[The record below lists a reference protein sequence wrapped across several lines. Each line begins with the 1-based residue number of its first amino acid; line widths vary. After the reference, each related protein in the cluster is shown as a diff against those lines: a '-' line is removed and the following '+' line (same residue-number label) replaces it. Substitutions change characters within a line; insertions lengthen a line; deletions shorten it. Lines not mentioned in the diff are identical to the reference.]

1 MATPTRNT
9 ATPADESLLD
19 TMAADH
25 VSHMSR
31 RVQQLASH
39 GDAKDRRQPVAPP
52 PPPKPQSETPD
63 VVAGAFESDTK
74 TRTKTPTPIIVD
86 LPLHVSAVD
95 ATFEPAE
102 TEDAS
107 YQPVLT
113 VHPTVKSSPPP
124 EPETNLAEEILF
136 QQMAEEMELE
146 TPAALETE
154 LFEEK
159 KEEEQD
165 EALDPVLSVEALLEE
180 EEEDDEE
187 LIEVIARQAAPAPV
201 RPRPTISAIR
211 PPTQPSRIRSI
222 LLQGFIVLLSLTAV
236 GMVAYVL
243 GILKL

>member
-39 GDAKDRRQPVAPP
+39 GDAKDRRRPVAPP
-52 PPPKPQSETPD
+52 APPEPRNEAPD
-63 VVAGAFESDTK
+63 VVAGAFESDTE
-74 TRTKTPTPIIVD
+74 TRTNPSTPIIVD

-95 ATFEPAE
+95 ATFESAE
-102 TEDAS
+102 TEDAA

-113 VHPTVKSSPPP
+113 VHPTVKPPPPP

-146 TPAALETE
+146 TPAAPETE
-154 LFEEK
+154 PFEKEEK
-159 KEEEQD
+159 QD
-165 EALDPVLSVEALLEE
+165 EAVDPVLSVEALLEE

-187 LIEVIARQAAPAPV
+187 LIEVIARQAAAPAPV

-211 PPTQPSRIRSI
+211 PPTQPSRIRNL

-236 GMVAYVL
+236 GMVAYIL